1 MAFHDGGS
9 VMAGV
14 GARVRSRSSRTRQV
28 VLIGVTRHAFVV
40 KSAVYFALGGEL
52 PGELDT

>member
-28 VLIGVTRHAFVV
+28 VLIRVTRHAFVV